1 MNNSIV
7 RIVDLPDEILVTIL
21 KKLHHFDVLY
31 SLVGVNKKLDNVAC
45 DVTFTRSIDLTT
57 ISLDKADD
65 SRINAILDRFCI
77 EILPRIQKR
86 MECLTIQA
94 CFLQRVYHA
103 SDYLNLRSITIVN
116 LELKMAPDIF
126 FKKSS
131 FIHGFKDQIKHLS
144 VKISDEIRNELRLKL
159 LTDIYNCIF
168 ALVSSLKYLDLG
180 VNDNYFFR
188 RSLLS
193 GLSSTTFSSSSIV
206 HLNIKMNNFDDCR
219 YLLDGRLT
227 QLHTFIANLDYIYDP
242 VLMRVNPSKIRKI
255 SSNIKINTS
264 TLLKLK
270 CFSLYVYLPT
280 TEFDNEVVPFL
291 CRMSHL
297 EKLTLSLGVRGRNS
311 FIDGT
316 HLDNCIFSRLP
327 HLHAF
332 VFDIIT
338 DFVRSTGHFEPS
350 ADHIRRTF
358 IQRGHHADCYIDY
371 HHSNMRRC
379 HVYSVPLNMECM
391 RHISHG
397 FPGGTFINVRILS
410 MLDDSHPFE
419 HNFFAQIS
427 RSFPLLSRLILRN
440 TTPQTEKRSHQLV
453 KLEEISSVIEYSH
466 LIELDCTHAHI
477 DYVEQFLSN
486 VNTCLPCL
494 CKLHV
499 QYEHLVS
506 VTENFTRNTTLMNC
520 VKVKHITFD
529 DNVAT
534 ARSKDFYLYF
544 PLL

>member
-1 MNNSIV
+1 
-7 RIVDLPDEILVTIL
+7 
-21 KKLHHFDVLY
+21 
-31 SLVGVNKKLDNVAC
+31 
-45 DVTFTRSIDLTT
+45 
-57 ISLDKADD
+57 
-65 SRINAILDRFCI
+65 
-77 EILPRIQKR
+77 
-86 MECLTIQA
+86 
-94 CFLQRVYHA
+94 
-103 SDYLNLRSITIVN
+103 
-116 LELKMAPDIF
+116 
-126 FKKSS
+126 
-131 FIHGFKDQIKHLS
+131 
-144 VKISDEIRNELRLKL
+144 
-159 LTDIYNCIF
+159 
-168 ALVSSLKYLDLG
+168 
-180 VNDNYFFR
+180 

-227 QLHTFIANLDYIYDP
+227 QLHTFIANIDYIYDP
-242 VLMRVNPSKIRKI
+242 VLMRINPSKIKKI

-270 CFSLYVYLPT
+270 CFSLYAYLPT
-280 TEFDNEVVPFL
+280 NEFDNEVVPFL
-291 CRMSHL
+291 RRMLHL
-297 EKLTLSLGVRGRNS
+297 EKLTLSLGIRGRTS

-316 HLDNCIFSRLP
+316 HLDNCILSRLP
-327 HLHAF
+327 HLHTF
-332 VFDIIT
+332 VFNIIT
-338 DFVRSTGHFEPS
+338 DFVRSTEHFEPS

-410 MLDDSHPFE
+410 MLDNSHPFE

-440 TTPQTEKRSHQLV
+440 LTPQKEKRSHQLL
-453 KLEEISSVIEYSH
+453 KLDEISSFIEYSH
-466 LIELDCTHAHI
+466 LVELDCAHVHI

-499 QYEHLVS
+499 QYEHLVT
-506 VTENFTRNTTLMNC
+506 VTENFRRNTTHMNC
-520 VKVKHITFD
+520 VKVKHITFYHE
-529 DNVAT
+529 VAM
-534 ARSKDFYLYF
+534 ARSKDVHLYF

>member
-7 RIVDLPDEILVTIL
+7 RIVDLPDEILVTIF

-45 DVTFTRSIDLTT
+45 DVTFTRSIDLAT

-103 SDYLNLRSITIVN
+103 SDYVNLRSITI
-116 LELKMAPDIF
+116 
-126 FKKSS
+126 
-131 FIHGFKDQIKHLS
+131 
-144 VKISDEIRNELRLKL
+144 
-159 LTDIYNCIF
+159 
-168 ALVSSLKYLDLG
+168 
-180 VNDNYFFR
+180 
-188 RSLLS
+188 
-193 GLSSTTFSSSSIV
+193 
-206 HLNIKMNNFDDCR
+206 
-219 YLLDGRLT
+219 
-227 QLHTFIANLDYIYDP
+227 
-242 VLMRVNPSKIRKI
+242 
-255 SSNIKINTS
+255 S

-270 CFSLYVYLPT
+270 CFSLYAYLPT
-280 TEFDNEVVPFL
+280 NEFDNEVVPFL
-291 CRMSHL
+291 RRMSHL
-297 EKLTLSLGVRGRNS
+297 EKLTLSLGIRGRTS

-316 HLDNCIFSRLP
+316 HLDNCILSRLP
-327 HLHAF
+327 HLHTF
-332 VFDIIT
+332 VFNIIT
-338 DFVRSTGHFEPS
+338 DFVRSTEYFEPS

-358 IQRGHHADCYIDY
+358 IQRGHHADCYIDC

-427 RSFPLLSRLILRN
+427 RSFPLLSRLIVRN
-440 TTPQTEKRSHQLV
+440 TTPQKEKRSHQLL

-466 LIELDCTHAHI
+466 LVELNCIHAHI

-499 QYEHLVS
+499 QYEHLVT
-506 VTENFTRNTTLMNC
+506 VTENFTRNTTRMNC
-520 VKVKHITFD
+520 VKVKHITFYHE
-529 DNVAT
+529 VAM
-534 ARSKDFYLYF
+534 ARSKDFHLYF

>member
-1 MNNSIV
+1 
-7 RIVDLPDEILVTIL
+7 
-21 KKLHHFDVLY
+21 
-31 SLVGVNKKLDNVAC
+31 
-45 DVTFTRSIDLTT
+45 
-57 ISLDKADD
+57 
-65 SRINAILDRFCI
+65 
-77 EILPRIQKR
+77 
-86 MECLTIQA
+86 
-94 CFLQRVYHA
+94 
-103 SDYLNLRSITIVN
+103 
-116 LELKMAPDIF
+116 MAPDIF

-131 FIHGFKDQIKHLS
+131 FIHAFKDQIKHLS
-144 VKISDEIRNELRLKL
+144 VKISDEIRNEL
-159 LTDIYNCIF
+159 
-168 ALVSSLKYLDLG
+168 SLKYLDLG

-242 VLMRVNPSKIRKI
+242 
-255 SSNIKINTS
+255 S